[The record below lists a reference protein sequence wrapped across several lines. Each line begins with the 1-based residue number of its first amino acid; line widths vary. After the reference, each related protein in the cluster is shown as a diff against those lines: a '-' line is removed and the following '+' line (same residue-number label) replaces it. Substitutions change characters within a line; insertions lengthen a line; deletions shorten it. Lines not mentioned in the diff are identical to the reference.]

1 MFDVH
6 SKNTGMKAARGWVFL
21 LAMPAL
27 LIALCGSARAGSD
40 ERKGTGGA
48 LEMRIP
54 VGPRGTALGP
64 AVVSSTE
71 GIEALFWNPA
81 GLAGMSGT
89 EAMFSNTQYF
99 ADMQVNFVG
108 IATQVGGFG
117 AVGLSVKALNV
128 GEILVTTESAP
139 EGTGETIDPTFT
151 VIGLSYARE
160 FTDRVRFGGTVSFVN
175 EAIKSVSASGIAFDF
190 GVLYATGWR
199 TLNLGLAMKNFGTT
213 MQFDGDELGSS
224 QIISSADP
232 SASPRTL
239 RSTTSKFEMP
249 SYFSLGASYD
259 LVDNSQYQ
267 LKAMGAFQN
276 NNFVGDNLAAGL
288 EWVYRKQLALRAS
301 YMGSITSTL
310 DLASGNESVE
320 FDSGDDLYAG
330 WALGASAGLQAGGT
344 HFDVDFSYRPLKD
357 DFFDDVYEV
366 GVKLKF

>member
-1 MFDVH
+1 MFDDR
-6 SKNTGMKAARGWVFL
+6 SKNTGSKAARGWLFL

-27 LIALCGSARAGSD
+27 LFAFSGTAHAGSD

-54 VGPRGTALGP
+54 VGPRGTALGGS
-64 AVVSSTE
+64 VVSSTD

-89 EAMFSNTQYF
+89 EAMFSNTAYF
-99 ADMQVNFVG
+99 ADMRVNYVG

-117 AVGLSVKALNV
+117 ALGLSVKALDV
-128 GEILVTTESAP
+128 GDIIVTTTAAP
-139 EGTGETIDPTFT
+139 EGTGDIINPTFT
-151 VIGLSYARE
+151 VVGVSYARE

-175 EAIKSVSASGIAFDF
+175 ESIRDVSASGVAFDF

-199 TLNLGLAMKNFGTT
+199 TLNLGLAMKNFGTS
-213 MQFDGDELGSS
+213 MHFDGAGFGSS
-224 QIISSADP
+224 QNIPSADP

-239 RSTTSKFEMP
+239 RATSSSFEMP

-267 LKAMGAFQN
+267 LKALGAFQN
-276 NNFVGDNLAAGL
+276 NNFVGDNVSGGM
-288 EWVYRKQLALRAS
+288 EWIYRKQLALRAS
-301 YMGSITSTL
+301 YFGTITSSL
-310 DLASGNESVE
+310 DLATGNESVS

-330 WALGASAGLQAGGT
+330 WALGGSAGVKAGGT
-344 HFDVDFSYRPLKD
+344 SLDIDFSWRPMKD
-357 DFFDDVYEV
+357 SYFDDVYEL